1 MIFHPIDTE
10 KPVSNLGSLASRF
23 SCSLIGDASIVP
35 SSIAISS
42 NFCEEGSLFVAVQ
55 GEKSHGLDFLSDAVG
70 LGAVAVLTDRAG
82 DYSVATLV
90 HPQPRQIA
98 GLIAKEIFETPDSGL
113 FGVTGTNGKTS
124 TAFYLQRLLSATG
137 TPTGLISSAAQI
149 VGSDQ
154 TPSELTTP
162 EAPRVHQLLNRMRNQ
177 GQNHAA
183 LEVSAQALVRNRVD
197 GLKFDISGFTNL
209 SRDHLDDFG
218 SMDNYLAAKAQLFT
232 DKFSKKAVINVED
245 EFGMRLFKSVT
256 IPKVGIGSE
265 LDYQVSYAGSE
276 LTVSGKTNIKIAFD
290 HGHLMAK
297 NFALAV
303 VMLMEYGISAADLA
317 TAAKVIDLQIP
328 GRLQRVSEKEPAVYV
343 DYAHTPAGVGAAVQE
358 ILARHQRLVV
368 VLGASGN
375 RDQGKRRE
383 MALACQGVEKIF
395 ITDQHPRDED
405 PAVIRKTLVEA
416 ASDLGC
422 EVYEEADPA
431 IAIAKAV
438 AQSDGAA
445 VLWCGPGQLK
455 YREIAGKKINF
466 DAIATAKAVVEN
478 A

>member
-1 MIFHPIDTE
+1 M
-10 KPVSNLGSLASRF
+10 
-23 SCSLIGDASIVP
+23 
-35 SSIAISS
+35 
-42 NFCEEGSLFVAVQ
+42 
-55 GEKSHGLDFLSDAVG
+55 
-70 LGAVAVLTDRAG
+70 
-82 DYSVATLV
+82 
-90 HPQPRQIA
+90 
-98 GLIAKEIFETPDSGL
+98 
-113 FGVTGTNGKTS
+113 
-124 TAFYLQRLLSATG
+124 
-137 TPTGLISSAAQI
+137 
-149 VGSDQ
+149 
-154 TPSELTTP
+154 
-162 EAPRVHQLLNRMRNQ
+162 
-177 GQNHAA
+177 
-183 LEVSAQALVRNRVD
+183 
-197 GLKFDISGFTNL
+197 
-209 SRDHLDDFG
+209 
-218 SMDNYLAAKAQLFT
+218 
-232 DKFSKKAVINVED
+232 
-245 EFGMRLFKSVT
+245 
-256 IPKVGIGSE
+256 
-265 LDYQVSYAGSE
+265 
-276 LTVSGKTNIKIAFD
+276 
-290 HGHLMAK
+290 
-297 NFALAV
+297 
-303 VMLMEYGISAADLA
+303 
-317 TAAKVIDLQIP
+317 IDLQIP

-395 ITDQHPRDED
+395 VTDQHPRDED